1 MNLSKRYPK
10 IDILYTIG
18 ILLVLFGHSH
28 SSDWSTFEGT
38 ILQSAIEFVY
48 TFHMHNNDTDL
59 FCCTRKAVVKKD
71 IIVNNCD
78 NTSFSFHNSIYKF
91 NGYNVGGYKM
101 GYCEHE

>member
-48 TFHMHNNDTDL
+48 TFHMPL
-59 FCCTRKAVVKKD
+59 FFFIAGYLF
-71 IIVNNCD
+71 I
-78 NTSFSFHNSIYKF
+78 NSKSIERV
-91 NGYNVGGYKM
+91 GYGKWIKEKSMKLLTPYLVLSIAALVPK
-101 GYCEHE
+101 